1 MIYRTY
7 ELDDYLEVAYK
18 AEEYKSSFVNLSTFL
33 DLMVVGKYQGNIVT
47 LVSKEQGKMNGCLV
61 LSRAMD
67 LSSGLLNL
75 LFIWVDPHFPRL
87 VYDLLKVAD
96 DVAREEGHKRIIIGT
111 NRNPKAVARRIGKL
125 GYHQTAVIFE
135 KKVDS
140 DD

>member
-18 AEEYKSSFVNLSTFL
+18 AEEYKSSSVNLSTFL

-61 LSRAMD
+61 LSHAMD
-67 LSSGLLNL
+67 LSAGLLNL

-96 DVAREEGHKRIIIGT
+96 NVAREEGHKRIIIGT